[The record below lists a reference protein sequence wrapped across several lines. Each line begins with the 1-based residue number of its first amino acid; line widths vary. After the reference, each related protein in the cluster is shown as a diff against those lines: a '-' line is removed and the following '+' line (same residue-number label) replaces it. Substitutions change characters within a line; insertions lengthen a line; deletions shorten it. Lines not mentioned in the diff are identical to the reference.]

1 MNEARMTQ
9 TRPFTSPSRQHGAAA
24 LVVTL
29 LMLFGITLVAFFANR
44 SMIFEQRTSA
54 NQYRSTRAFEAAE
67 AGLEWA
73 IARLNDDKKMVAA
86 PSCSTTGVLAQSF
99 GERYLT
105 LNAGGFTALGT
116 TGVRSGCSISA
127 TTGATTC
134 SCPGTTADLA
144 LGAASDARFSVELVK
159 VAGDDFAVRIYSYG
173 CTNQGTFCEPSVA
186 ATTPDAVAVVSAIYK
201 MKPAF
206 PNAPGAGLVTG
217 SSAVTSGSLNVHNT
231 DVLSNGITINS
242 GSTVELG
249 GGTSVTTLAG
259 SPPRASVLDNDTSL
273 AELTAAD
280 GTGDIFFA
288 SFFGE
293 TMAEYKNNPKTFLIT
308 SGACTGNDRC
318 TQCTT
323 AASCGAAVSSAIDK
337 GYGKFWTDTDA
348 SWTSANLPTVGTL
361 GEAGKP
367 IMVASTASLEIK
379 GSITAYG
386 MLYAATAGAE
396 TWDYEG
402 SGTAKVF
409 GAFVSRG
416 SFLKGGSGNL
426 DLIYDAN
433 VFKPANIRG
442 LMVRVPGSWRDTLAD
457 YN

>member
-1 MNEARMTQ
+1 MIP
-9 TRPFTSPSRQHGAAA
+9 TRSFTSPSRQHGAAA

-29 LMLFGITLVAFFANR
+29 LMLFGVTLVAFFANR
-44 SMIFEQRTSA
+44 SMLFEQRTSA

-99 GERYLT
+99 GDRYLELT
-105 LNAGGFTALGT
+105 AGGFTSLSATRGLNT
-116 TGVRSGCSISA
+116 NLRSGCSISA

-134 SCPGTTADLA
+134 SCPSAVAGLA
-144 LGAASDARFSVELVK
+144 LGTATDARFTVELIA
-159 VAGDDFAVRIYSYG
+159 VAGDPFSVRIFSYG
-173 CTNQGTFCEPSVA
+173 CTNQGGYCEPSSTA
-186 ATTPDAVAVVSAIYK
+186 TPDAVAVVSAAYK

-249 GGTSVTTLAG
+249 GGTSVTTLPG
-259 SPPRASVLDNDTSL
+259 TPPRASVLDNDSSL

-293 TMAEYKNNPKTFLIT
+293 TMAEYKNNPKTYLIT
-308 SGACTGNDRC
+308 SGSCAGNDRC
-318 TQCTT
+318 ATCTPGT
-323 AASCGAAVSSAIDK
+323 SCGAAVSAAIDK
-337 GYGKFWTDTDA
+337 GYGKFWTDADA
-348 SWTSANLPTVGTL
+348 SWTSANLPGDGTL
-361 GEAGKP
+361 GTAAKP
-367 IMVASTASLEIK
+367 IMIASSASLEIK

-386 MLYAATAGAE
+386 MLYAATGGAE

-402 SGTAKVF
+402 SGTGKVF
-409 GAFVSRG
+409 GAFISRG

-433 VFKPANIRG
+433 TFKPATMRG